1 MPNSWDM
8 QPVKITNDPTQRMNY
23 EPGKFKL
30 PSPIDVLEQWAEAF
44 GDFIGPVIQN
54 ITGLDFFHGPA
65 EFVVS
70 LIEVLTT
77 GGPAVQFALSLLDMI
92 SGALGI
98 GPIGDVL
105 PNMVRALSGINLS
118 TPGAVVAEIVSTAT
132 EVASNI
138 VQPIIDAIH
147 QALTGASEIG
157 NDVTAVI
164 QALFNPLKLFNN
176 ALALIQSIFGDL
188 GGHAGGLDA
197 RISALEAQAL
207 GAAGLVSGDNFNR
220 ATIGSTWT
228 NVVGTLLISSGDYVK
243 TSSRAAAYYN
253 AGGPSTDRHGVA
265 VKLVD
270 RSAGDC
276 QFWMCGDTGMTNFV
290 GVEVHAGIFG
300 DDYIQLF
307 TGSSPTVGV
316 AQAQESFVSNLFG
329 QNSLRSGDVIA
340 LNYDEITNTYTVT
353 RNSKVIEDLT
363 WTDTTNI
370 VTHGPT
376 KRNTGVVTNSLNQ
389 HQFPGFG
396 ITDFVYY
403 DRSTT

>member
-1 MPNSWDM
+1 MPSAFDRGVPQDDHSPLANQLDFAAG
-8 QPVKITNDPTQRMNY
+8 N
-23 EPGKFKL
+23 L
-30 PSPIDVLEQWAEAF
+30 PFTVDALLDLWLKSF
-44 GDFIGPVIQN
+44 NDFIVPVVKEV
-54 ITGLDFFHGPA
+54 TGLDLSSPEAFI
-65 EFVVS
+65 VS
-70 LIEVLTT
+70 VATMIVNGGNAVIQLMEAIVSPIFAAIKSLT
-77 GGPAVQFALSLLDMI
+77 GID
-92 SGALGI
+92 LGTI
-98 GPIGDVL
+98 FNGLKLG
-105 PNMVRALSGINLS
+105 N
-118 TPGAVVAEIVSTAT
+118 PGAILGGIQESVNDLVNTVI
-132 EVASNI
+132 
-138 VQPIIDAIH
+138 QPIIDAIH
-147 QALTGASEIG
+147 QAFTGASQIG
-157 NDVTAVI
+157 NDVTAII
-164 QALFNPLKLFNN
+164 QALFNPIKLFNN

-353 RNSKVIEDLT
+353 RNSKVIDDLT